1 VRGLNFPL
9 STYARANDALDRM
22 SHEQV
27 VAAVRAGRLTARGGF
42 EGARNTDA

>member
-1 VRGLNFPL
+1 
-9 STYARANDALDRM
+9 M

-42 EGARNTDA
+42 AAQGRADEK